1 MDLRLLVKEGIAN
14 IGIPLDIFCRFLVL
28 MNFEVLIFCVLGSLQ
43 TSVLC
48 IVGELA
54 GEGYEAVAVGVSDM

>member
-1 MDLRLLVKEGIAN
+1 M
-14 IGIPLDIFCRFLVL
+14 IFC
-28 MNFEVLIFCVLGSLQ
+28 FEMFPGFGLLQ

-54 GEGYEAVAVGVSDM
+54 GGGSVAVASGINDR